1 MLIVSLTLIAIA
13 VMAYRRSGSRRMLV
27 LGSVF
32 VLFLVKA
39 LMGTLVL
46 FFDIASI
53 YTLMIVGGSIDSA
66 ALIILYLSTLKV

>member
-1 MLIVSLTLIAIA
+1 MLIVSLTLIIIA
-13 VMAYRRSGSRRMLV
+13 LLAYKRSSSKRMLV

-32 VLFLVKA
+32 ILFFIKA
-39 LMGTLVL
+39 IIGTLVL
-46 FFDIASI
+46 FFDLTSI